1 MKSKDAAVTLNVS
14 QTTVKRWASY
24 YPTVF
29 RKDQFGHYI
38 FNEQDLA
45 LLGFIKAAIE
55 RGETMEQI
63 QLPMP
68 AGAPAGEAD
77 QQPRLLEAFL
87 ETAASSSLLQT
98 AENDVLTRILQ
109 VERRLDQKADE
120 VVNAQIRQHREELEE
135 LRRMVER
142 LAASVEQTR
151 QPTPAEELRR
161 SAAETKPPVHA
172 PARKRGLFKSMFMWF

>member
-1 MKSKDAAVTLNVS
+1 MKSKEAAVTLNVS

-38 FNEQDLA
+38 FNEQDMA

-63 QLPMP
+63 QLPVP
-68 AGAPAGEAD
+68 DAAPAAGTE
-77 QQPRLLEAFL
+77 QQPRLLDAFL
-87 ETAASSSLLQT
+87 ETAASSALLQP

-135 LRRMVER
+135 LRRMVEQ
-142 LAASVEQTR
+142 LAASVEQAR
-151 QPTPAEELRR
+151 QPMPAEEMRR
-161 SAAETKPPVHA
+161 SAPETKPAVQA